1 MWEAASPIHP
11 ELGSLQQKCCEVE
24 TNMASTSLFCF
35 TGRTGRTPLGAKL
48 TFWCWD

>member
-35 TGRTGRTPLGAKL
+35 TGRTTLGAKL
-48 TFWCWD
+48 TFGGWG